1 MAGTAALCEEFRWIH
16 RGLELADS
24 YCFDCHKWMFTN
36 FDCTCFYVADRKA
49 LTEALAIT
57 PEYLRN
63 TASAAGAVIDFRDWH
78 VPLGR
83 RFRALKLWCV
93 IRSYGAE
100 GLRRMVRHHVELA
113 QRFVQW
119 VQADKRFEI
128 ASPAPLNL
136 ICFRLKGSDEQ
147 NEQLMQRLNASGK
160 LYLSHTRLNGKFTL
174 RFCVGQTYTE
184 ERHVRQDWEEI
195 QRQAEQP

>member
-1 MAGTAALCEEFRWIH
+1 M
-16 RGLELADS
+16 
-24 YCFDCHKWMFTN
+24 
-36 FDCTCFYVADRKA
+36 
-49 LTEALAIT
+49 
-57 PEYLRN
+57 
-63 TASAAGAVIDFRDWH
+63 IDFRDWH